1 MTISNTQANSEIL
14 LSVFLSK
21 KFWSKAKIFIQQK
34 NVYILSI
41 PGQDSCSGDS
51 GGPLVWREYSDDPW
65 YQIGVVSFGAVKC
78 GSKDIPGVYT
88 RVEAYLPWIER
99 NLEAW

>member
-1 MTISNTQANSEIL
+1 M
-14 LSVFLSK
+14 
-21 KFWSKAKIFIQQK
+21 
-34 NVYILSI
+34 YILSI

-88 RVEAYLPWIER
+88 RVEAYLPWIES
-99 NLEAW
+99 NLEA

>member
-1 MTISNTQANSEIL
+1 MCCHL
-14 LSVFLSK
+14 
-21 KFWSKAKIFIQQK
+21 
-34 NVYILSI
+34 VYITLVKSQNFYQPVLSI

-88 RVEAYLPWIER
+88 RVEAYLPWIES
-99 NLEAW
+99 NLEA

>member
-1 MTISNTQANSEIL
+1 MQGAPFIPDCIMYTCSQKPK
-14 LSVFLSK
+14 FLS
-21 KFWSKAKIFIQQK
+21 SKIIC
-34 NVYILSI
+34 IISI

-88 RVEAYLPWIER
+88 RVEAYLSWIES
-99 NLEAW
+99 NLEA